1 MQTKELQK
9 DFYLVFKGK
18 SMELKLNLKSEPFS
32 VRKVKKSSKLDF
44 PFKLLLLHYLT
55 LFYLVLPRFS
65 SFSSTTVNTHLLYI
79 NIKKNGHII
88 NILHTLCANSLLL
101 QENEPLFDAIAKCDD
116 KKKDITGCQNIRT
129 RSVKQRLFLNSRVR
143 MIQYFITFF
152 DRQAKI
158 GVA

>member
-1 MQTKELQK
+1 
-9 DFYLVFKGK
+9 
-18 SMELKLNLKSEPFS
+18 MELKLNLKSKPFS
-32 VRKVKKSSKLDF
+32 VRKVKKSSKLNF
-44 PFKLLLLHYLT
+44 TSKLLLLHYLT

-129 RSVKQRLFLNSRVR
+129 RSVKQRLFSVVKTLKMKSTIRGELEK
-143 MIQYFITFF
+143 IQLGHGFG
-152 DRQAKI
+152 RQ
-158 GVA
+158 GGL

>member
-1 MQTKELQK
+1 
-9 DFYLVFKGK
+9 
-18 SMELKLNLKSEPFS
+18 MELKLNLKSEPFS
-32 VRKVKKSSKLDF
+32 VRKVKKSSKLNF
-44 PFKLLLLHYLT
+44 TSKLLLLHYLT

-129 RSVKQRLFLNSRVR
+129 RSVKQRLFSVVKTLKMKSTIREELQKIELGQGFGRDLSQGVCD
-143 MIQYFITFF
+143 F
-152 DRQAKI
+152 D
-158 GVA
+158 